1 MKKIL
6 ILFLCL
12 ATALTLSLGTFTT
25 YSFAA
30 EEYAWVLVDRY
41 DFPIPDGY
49 KNSDEYFGK
58 LEANTIEIKSEL
70 PYGVGIYASR
80 DYDNPK
86 NLHAKYTWS
95 NPPSTIKANET
106 ISLKYEQSVISNK
119 TGNYATS
126 FSPFIDMDSDSL
138 SGLEFATS
146 SKVNA
151 KMTYSDGTV
160 AKAFGLGWSKDDRSQ
175 SSVAVNA
182 TIKFRDKAS
191 EGDKHAIYIGV
202 YGGYPG
208 SIGAKYT
215 YEWKKISGST
225 TPTNPTNN
233 LGKYS
238 WQGEWDTNWGK
249 MILTQND
256 NIVTGTYVHD
266 SGKISGKVSGNKL
279 TGTWS
284 ESPSY
289 AAPNDA
295 GDIEFTMSNDGKS
308 FTGSWRYGS
317 SGSWSNWEGGKRL
330 TEVIPPVVKPPVT
343 PPSTSKNNAEVFE
356 SGARIMWQPANGLGY
371 RLFRSTSSSDL
382 GISVTDFYITSTSYA
397 DVNIEP
403 NTTYHYTVKPVLSEA
418 RPFDGVEEKLGATIA
433 KFTIKTGN
441 SIANPDSF
449 KHFIMLKL
457 DDPYMSVDGI
467 KKEIDPGFGTRPLT
481 IGGRTMIPIRAV
493 VESMGGTV
501 SWEPST
507 KKITLKAKGNTVEM
521 WLGKKELKLNG
532 VSKKIDVAPVV
543 KNNRTV
549 VPVRFVGENLK
560 SKVDW
565 INSTK
570 EVVIVYEE

>member
-1 MKKIL
+1 MKKTISIIIVLTIIL
-6 ILFLCL
+6 GIF
-12 ATALTLSLGTFTT
+12 SGLGA
-25 YSFAA
+25 SVFAVGD
-30 EEYAWVLVDRY
+30 EYAWVLIDTY
-41 DFPIPDGY
+41 NFPIPDAY
-49 KNSDEYFGK
+49 DNDEYFGS
-58 LEANTIEIKSEL
+58 LEGNTIEIKSVL
-70 PYGVGIYASR
+70 PYGLGVYGSK
-80 DYDNPK
+80 DYNNPK

-95 NPPSTIKANET
+95 NAPSTIKANET
-106 ISLKYEQSVISNK
+106 ISLKYEQSVVSNR
-119 TGNYATS
+119 TGNYAVS
-126 FSPFIDMDSDSL
+126 FSPFFTMDSASL
-138 SGLEFATS
+138 SGLQFATS

-151 KMTYSDGTV
+151 KMTYSDGTQ
-160 AKAFGLGWSKDDRSQ
+160 AKKFGLGWSMDDRSQ

-182 TIKFRDKAS
+182 TIKFRDKSS
-191 EGDKHAIYIGV
+191 EGAKHALYVGV
-202 YGGYPG
+202 YGGPPG
-208 SIGAKYT
+208 SIGTKYT

-225 TPTNPTNN
+225 TPTNPTND

-249 MILTQND
+249 MLLTQNG
-256 NIVTGTYVHD
+256 NTITGTYVHD

-279 TGTWS
+279 IGTWS

-343 PPSTSKNNAEVFE
+343 PPSNTKNSAESFE
-356 SGARIMWQPANGLGY
+356 SGVRIMWQPASGLGY
-371 RLFRSTSSSDL
+371 RLFRSTSASDL

-397 DVNIEP
+397 DVNVEP
-403 NTTYHYTVKPVLSEA
+403 NTTYYYTVKPVLSEA
-418 RPFDGVEEKLGATIA
+418 RPFDDIDEKLGSTIA
-433 KFTIKTGN
+433 TFTVKTGSNISN
-441 SIANPDSF
+441 SDSF

-467 KKEIDPGFGTRPLT
+467 KKEIDPGLGTKPLT

-493 VESMGGTV
+493 VESMDGTV
-501 SWEPST
+501 GWDANT
-507 KKITLKAKGNTVEM
+507 KKITLKARGNTVEM
-521 WLGKKELKLNG
+521 WVGKKDLKLNG
-532 VSKKIDVAPVV
+532 VSMKMDIAPVV
-543 KNNRTV
+543 KNNRTL
-549 VPVRFVGENLK
+549 VPVRFAAENLN

-570 EVVIVYEE
+570 EAVIVYEE